1 MLRTLGTVFLSQP
14 SCRALKS
21 GYCSAEVL
29 TSNTQNLLMMLGCYL
44 VCQRGYQQGKQ
55 RHCFTAVMEILSFC
69 SKWMNTTGYLL
80 SRFARNLNLYT
91 LKYGRK
97 KLNYIQYSFLGS
109 VEDVDKC
116 CGMPNKS
123 IHF

>member
-1 MLRTLGTVFLSQP
+1 
-14 SCRALKS
+14 
-21 GYCSAEVL
+21 
-29 TSNTQNLLMMLGCYL
+29 
-44 VCQRGYQQGKQ
+44 
-55 RHCFTAVMEILSFC
+55 
-69 SKWMNTTGYLL
+69 MNTTGYLL

-97 KLNYIQYSFLGS
+97 KCNYIQYSFLGS

-123 IHF
+123 IHFLNLACQVL